1 MTDHSINLE
10 NTICKQ
16 CKRDLPKG
24 VSVITEDNETFCT
37 ISCLV
42 EFEDGVIPAKEEPDY
57 STSNDVEA

>member
-1 MTDHSINLE
+1 MEHSTNLKD
-10 NTICKQ
+10 TTCLQ

-24 VSVITEDNETFCT
+24 TSVITENNETFCN